1 MEKYYT
7 INEISIMTGLTTRT
21 IRNYLK
27 SGLINGEKINGIWMF
42 SHVDFSDMLANP
54 AIKPSIQAKNNA
66 VVYDFLVD
74 NKKKINKI
82 CTIIDLYIDNTESNE
97 TSEFFCNTINSLSE
111 TGELSFK
118 FEKNGR
124 NVRVILS
131 GTEETVIDILNKYY
145 NR

>member
-42 SHVDFSDMLANP
+42 SHEDFSDMLANP

-82 CTIIDLYIDNTESNE
+82 CTIIDLYIDDTESNE

-118 FEKNGR
+118 FEKNDR

>member
-7 INEISIMTGLTTRT
+7 ITEISIMTGLTTRT

-27 SGLINGEKINGIWMF
+27 SGLINAEKVNGIWMF
-42 SHVDFSDMLANP
+42 SPEDFSDMLTNP

-82 CTIIDLYIDNTESNE
+82 NE

-124 NVRVILS
+124 NVRVILN
-131 GTEETVIDILNKYY
+131 GTEETVIDILSKYY

>member
-42 SHVDFSDMLANP
+42 SHEDFSDMLANP

-82 CTIIDLYIDNTESNE
+82 CTIIDLYIDDTESNE

-145 NR
+145 NH

>member
-1 MEKYYT
+1 MDKYYT
-7 INEISIMTGLTTRT
+7 INEISAMTGLTTRT

-27 SGLINGEKINGIWMF
+27 SGLINGEKTSGVWMF
-42 SHVDFSDMLANP
+42 SSKDFSDMLTNP

-82 CTIIDLYIDNTESNE
+82 CTIIDLYIDDTESNE
-97 TSEFFCNTINSLSE
+97 ISEFFCDTINSLSE
-111 TGELSFK
+111 AGELSFK
-118 FEKNGR
+118 FEKNDK

-131 GTEETVIDILNKYY
+131 GTEETVIEILDKYY
-145 NR
+145 NN

>member
-42 SHVDFSDMLANP
+42 SHEDFSDMLANP

-82 CTIIDLYIDNTESNE
+82 CTIIDLYIDDTESNE

>member
-21 IRNYLK
+21 ISNYLK

-42 SHVDFSDMLANP
+42 SHEDFSDMLANP

-82 CTIIDLYIDNTESNE
+82 CTIIDLYIDDTESNE

>member
-7 INEISIMTGLTTRT
+7 INEISTMTGLTTRT

-82 CTIIDLYIDNTESNE
+82 CTIIDLYIDDTESNE

-118 FEKNGR
+118 FEKNGTI
-124 NVRVILS
+124 RVWQLF
-131 GTEETVIDILNKYY
+131 
-145 NR
+145 

>member
-82 CTIIDLYIDNTESNE
+82 CTIIDLYIDDTESNE

>member
-1 MEKYYT
+1 MKKYYT

-82 CTIIDLYIDNTESNE
+82 CTIIDLYIDDTESNE

>member
-27 SGLINGEKINGIWMF
+27 SGLINAEKINGIWMF

-74 NKKKINKI
+74 NKKKINKT
-82 CTIIDLYIDNTESNE
+82 CTIIDLYIDDTESNE

>member
-42 SHVDFSDMLANP
+42 SHEDFSDMLVNP

-82 CTIIDLYIDNTESNE
+82 CTIIDLYIDDTESNE
-97 TSEFFCNTINSLSE
+97 TSELFCNTINSLSE

>member
-27 SGLINGEKINGIWMF
+27 SGLINAEKVNGIWMF
-42 SHVDFSDMLANP
+42 SHEDFSDMLANP

-82 CTIIDLYIDNTESNE
+82 CTIIDLYIDDTESNE

-118 FEKNGR
+118 FEKYGR

>member
-27 SGLINGEKINGIWMF
+27 SGLINAEKANGIWMF
-42 SHVDFSDMLANP
+42 SPEDFSDMLTNP

-82 CTIIDLYIDNTESNE
+82 CTVIDLYIDDAESNE
-97 TSEFFCNTINSLSE
+97 ISEFFCDTINNLSE
-111 TGELSFK
+111 AGELSFK
-118 FEKNGR
+118 FEKNGK
-124 NVRVILS
+124 NVRVILN

>member
-42 SHVDFSDMLANP
+42 SHEDFSDMLVNP

-66 VVYDFLVD
+66 VVYDFL
-74 NKKKINKI
+74 
-82 CTIIDLYIDNTESNE
+82 L
-97 TSEFFCNTINSLSE
+97 
-111 TGELSFK
+111 
-118 FEKNGR
+118 
-124 NVRVILS
+124 
-131 GTEETVIDILNKYY
+131 
-145 NR
+145 